1 MIYVFPAVFQAAD
14 EGYNVRFPDLD
25 GMFTSGDS
33 LEEAVELA
41 QEMLRNTAT
50 CGARALRRN
59 IGTEQFEKI
68 MEEPDIRLL
77 FKLQERSFRL
87 LSSRNT
93 RRLHR

>member
-41 QEMLRNTAT
+41 QEMLPAVL
-50 CGARALRRN
+50 C
-59 IGTEQFEKI
+59 E
-68 MEEPDIRLL
+68 MEDD
-77 FKLQERSFRL
+77 
-87 LSSRNT
+87 
-93 RRLHR
+93 

>member
-41 QEMLRNTAT
+41 QEMLPAVLCVTLVTCLVFGVSGCAT
-50 CGARALRRN
+50 QALIRR
-59 IGTEQFEKI
+59 E
-68 MEEPDIRLL
+68 RLRGGNG
-77 FKLQERSFRL
+77 K
-87 LSSRNT
+87 
-93 RRLHR
+93 